1 MCHQFISVK
10 SFIAEHNRAEHN
22 RTEQNRTEQSRIEH
36 NRAEQNRAEQTRTT
50 WRPEWSEA
58 EETHG
63 AVWNRATQWQNMKR
77 TETKSWTD
85 SKYRAEGNS
94 FGKHNRGE
102 QNSVE
107 LN

>member
-10 SFIAEHNRAEHN
+10 SFIAEQNRAEHN

-63 AVWNRATQWQNMKR
+63 AVWNRATQQQNMKENRLRLRAGQIANTEQKGTALENTTEENR
-77 TETKSWTD
+77 T
-85 SKYRAEGNS
+85 
-94 FGKHNRGE
+94 
-102 QNSVE
+102 V
-107 LN
+107 